1 MSFLLRPPFR
11 GYLHY
16 PLSLMAVHFQLLLS
30 ISPRGPYA
38 NLPIPSYSTHPPSLI
53 SGKSIG
59 DSRSQRKRCHPTNQH
74 IQRPTSHGIP
84 RPWSRLFHRLT
95 ISRCAPD
102 RHVVQHDRTM
112 DDFSAFVF
120 PHCWTTDRL
129 GSWVWDLSHAGWVGL
144 CGSGVVCHIM
154 RISTGDSDLFFFV

>member
-1 MSFLLRPPFR
+1 MRIL
-11 GYLHY
+11 
-16 PLSLMAVHFQLLLS
+16 
-30 ISPRGPYA
+30 
-38 NLPIPSYSTHPPSLI
+38 IPSYSTHPPSLI

-154 RISTGDSDLFFFV
+154 KISTGDSDLFFFV